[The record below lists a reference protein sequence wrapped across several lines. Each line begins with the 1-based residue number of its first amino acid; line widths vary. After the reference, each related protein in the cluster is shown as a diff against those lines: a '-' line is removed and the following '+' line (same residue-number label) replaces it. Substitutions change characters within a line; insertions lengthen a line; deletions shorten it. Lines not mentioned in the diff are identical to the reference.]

1 MPGIPE
7 FRGPG
12 EEENC
17 PDFEA
22 SLSYTVNMLLTYDSF
37 LGYLSKINVI
47 KPHTKMGILDGC
59 INVPGGS

>member
-7 FRGPG
+7 FRGLR
-12 EEENC
+12 EKNW

-37 LGYLSKINVI
+37 LGDLPKINEI
-47 KPHTKMGILDGC
+47 KPHIKMGILYGN
-59 INVPGGS
+59 INIH